1 MSIHTKTT
9 KLLSGKNKVI
19 NPFPKANKFY
29 GKNKI
34 KIHLENIYLLLSDMI
49 FHSKIGKK
57 NFYEITRKS
66 KHVDDGMGCKHAPCS
81 LVQMHELDLL
91 EEVFG

>member
-1 MSIHTKTT
+1 
-9 KLLSGKNKVI
+9 
-19 NPFPKANKFY
+19 
-29 GKNKI
+29 
-34 KIHLENIYLLLSDMI
+34 MI
-49 FHSKIGKK
+49 FHSKIGKKK